1 MSESNRL
8 ITVFAEQVRTRFQ
21 PDRLESF
28 WDCELLF
35 RKLADPGFVEAVLVA
50 QLKALVA
57 DPNHVGDWP
66 PKQIMLHRGAG
77 FALSLAVFDTPRR
90 YIHSTPFLGLYAP
103 IGGRPLVVD
112 RFRLPAGYDNA
123 VFDPSLKL
131 ERDAGLTVAPSEVLR
146 LQSQQFA
153 YDFQIGEPQ
162 LVLKLT
168 TAPFQM
174 LEWLFSKETLHPW
187 QANDADLSSTQL
199 RVGAYLLGRLA
210 HQSSLAPLQDLA
222 GHANPNVRWAA
233 IQSIGRLS
241 RSEALKRLKVA
252 LDDPHPHI
260 RRAAKKS
267 LDHAEQAPR
276 KR

>member
-8 ITVFAEQVRTRFQ
+8 IAAFAEQVRARFQ

-28 WDCELLF
+28 WDCEPLF
-35 RKLADPGFVEAVLVA
+35 RTLLDASFIESVLVG

-57 DPNHVGDWP
+57 DANHVGDWP
-66 PKQIMLHRGAG
+66 PKQVMLHRGTG

-90 YIHSTPFLGLYAP
+90 YVHSTPFLAMYAP
-103 IGGRPLVVD
+103 VCDKPLQVD
-112 RFRLPAGYDNA
+112 RFLLPPGYDNA
-123 VFDPSLKL
+123 VFDPALKL
-131 ERDAGLTVAPSEVLR
+131 LRDASYTVAPNEVLQLR
-146 LQSQQFA
+146 SQQHV
-153 YDFQIGEPQ
+153 YDFQISEPQ

-210 HQSSLAPLQDLA
+210 HQSSLPPLQDLA
-222 GHANPNVRWAA
+222 SHANPNVRWAA

-267 LDHAEQAPR
+267 LDRAEQTPR